1 MAAPYKANH
10 AARYRVPSLLN
21 QIEVAVVTAA
31 QIIFNEDS
39 ATPDHP
45 NRLAWANYVNKSS
58 PLVINA
64 FAWPVSMDNVI
75 LTSLQ
80 ADNSGN
86 TVKDTDVQRVV
97 DSILN
102 TVIADFIANPP
113 PGVTGT

>member
-64 FAWPVSMDNVI
+64 SMDNVI